1 MVQSSIDEGLLEK
14 NEYIYPGYFKVCTN
28 ESINNCLNKV
38 ELIDILP
45 EELKCKITFGGLLQK
60 EIVVSDNIIINK
72 NQILKA
78 EKKVKDGPLKLILNN
93 PNPA

>member
-1 MVQSSIDEGLLEK
+1 M
-14 NEYIYPGYFKVCTN
+14 
-28 ESINNCLNKV
+28 

-78 EKKVKDGPLKLILNN
+78 EKK
-93 PNPA
+93 